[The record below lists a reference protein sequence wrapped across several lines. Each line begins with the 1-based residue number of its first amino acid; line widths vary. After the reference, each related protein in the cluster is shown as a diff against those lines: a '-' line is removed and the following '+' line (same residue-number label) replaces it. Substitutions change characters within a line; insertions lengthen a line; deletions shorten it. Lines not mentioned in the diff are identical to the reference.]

1 MKSLKITLLSSTLLL
16 ATPAL
21 AQSPAGSPILGHWSL
36 DVGSLTT
43 PVETHPKRVDLD
55 FKDAGDG
62 RIATRVVIVDN
73 NDHALDSQSVL
84 ALDGT
89 PAKATGSYW
98 VDVAAARMPA
108 PNVLVMQFAYQGQ
121 PTSTRIFSIGPDGTL
136 TETESYFKEG
146 GTPVTRMA
154 VFKRVESPL

>member
-1 MKSLKITLLSSTLLL
+1 MKNLLAALL
-16 ATPAL
+16 ATALFPIAPAF
-21 AQSPAGSPILGHWSL
+21 AQMPTGSSVLGHWSL

-43 PVETHPKRVDLD
+43 PVETHPKRVELE
-55 FKDAGDG
+55 FRDAGDG
-62 RIATRVVIVDN
+62 RIATHVTIVDP
-73 NDHALDSQSVL
+73 NDHALDSQSML

-121 PTSTRIFSIGPDGTL
+121 PTSTRVFSVGADDAL
-136 TETESYFKEG
+136 TETEAYFKPD
-146 GTPVTRMA
+146 GTPAMRMA
-154 VFKRVESPL
+154 VFRRDAGTP